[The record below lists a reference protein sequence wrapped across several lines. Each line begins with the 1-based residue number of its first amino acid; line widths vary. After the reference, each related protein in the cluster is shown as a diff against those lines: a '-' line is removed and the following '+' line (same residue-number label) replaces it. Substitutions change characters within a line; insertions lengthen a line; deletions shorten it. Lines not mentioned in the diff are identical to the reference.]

1 MLSRL
6 SFKDVLTVFFGL
18 NFNVEKRANVHNFK
32 KTTFAQIIKMN
43 PKHLPQ
49 SILKN
54 LGIENLNEMQEV
66 AQDAILHDNN
76 ILLLSPTGSGKTLAF
91 LLPVLELLNPEFLS
105 VQCLILVPSRELGLQ
120 IEQVWKKMGTD
131 YKINVCY
138 GGHSIDTEIKNL
150 SNPPAVLIGTPGRIA
165 DHIERGTFRL
175 DKIQTMVLDEFDKS
189 LQLGFHEQ
197 MSFIIGK
204 LPKLNKRVLVSATSD
219 IEIPKYTRVINPT
232 ILDFIPE
239 EDEAASNLSMKMV
252 VSKDKDKL
260 TSLFNL
266 ICSLKSEAAIV
277 FCNHRD
283 AAERISDTLNEKG
296 IYATYYHG
304 GMDQDERERA
314 LIQFRN
320 GSMSYLITTDLA
332 ARGLDIPEMNH
343 VIHYHLPSKADE
355 FTHRNGRTA
364 RMLASGTAYI
374 VVNDSEKKMD
384 YIDYSIPVLNVEA
397 PKSLPKP
404 PQYQTIYISGGKKNK
419 LNKIDIVGFFSQ
431 KGKLEKGDLGLIEVK
446 DFISFAAV
454 KFNKVKD
461 LLHVIKDEK
470 MKGKKFKIEVARKVI
485 KKVEE

>member
-1 MLSRL
+1 
-6 SFKDVLTVFFGL
+6 
-18 NFNVEKRANVHNFK
+18 
-32 KTTFAQIIKMN
+32 MN
-43 PKHLPQ
+43 SKHLPQ
-49 SILKN
+49 NILKN
-54 LGIENLNEMQEV
+54 LGISQLNEMQDR

-91 LLPVLELLNPEFLS
+91 LLPILELLQPEILS

-131 YKINVCY
+131 YKVNVCY
-138 GGHSIDTEIKNL
+138 GGHAIDTEIKNL

-165 DHIERGTFRL
+165 DHIDRGTFRL

-204 LPKLNKRVLVSATSD
+204 LSKLNKRILVSATSD
-219 IEIPKYTRVINPT
+219 IEIPKYTRVVNPT

-239 EDEAASNLSMKMV
+239 NEKESNLAMKLV
-252 VSKDKDKL
+252 VSKEKDKL
-260 TSLFNL
+260 GSLFQL

-296 IYATYYHG
+296 IYSTYYHG

-320 GSMSYLITTDLA
+320 GSVSYLITTDLA

-343 VIHYHLPSKADE
+343 VIHYHLPSKEDE

-364 RMLASGTAYI
+364 RMTASGTAYVI
-374 VVNDSEKKMD
+374 AHDSEKKMEYLD
-384 YIDYSIPVLNVEA
+384 YGMDVYQLPASIV
-397 PKSLPKP
+397 LPKP
-404 PQYQTIYISGGKKNK
+404 PLYQTIYISGGKKNK

-461 LLHVIKDEK
+461 LLHNIRDEK

-485 KKVEE
+485 KKEEE

>member
-1 MLSRL
+1 
-6 SFKDVLTVFFGL
+6 
-18 NFNVEKRANVHNFK
+18 
-32 KTTFAQIIKMN
+32 MN
-43 PKHLPQ
+43 NNPHSTNL
-49 SILKN
+49 LLN
-54 LGIENLNEMQEV
+54 LGIESLNEMQEM
-66 AQDAILHDNN
+66 AQDAILNDAN

-91 LLPVLELLNPEFLS
+91 LLPIFEMLQPEINT

-120 IEQVWKKMGTD
+120 IEQVWKKMGTN
-131 YKINVCY
+131 YKVNVCY

-165 DHIERGTFRL
+165 DHIERGTFKM
-175 DKIQTMVLDEFDKS
+175 DAIQTLVLDEFDKS

-197 MSFIIGK
+197 MSFIISK
-204 LPKLNKRVLVSATSD
+204 LNKLNKRILVSATSD
-219 IEIPKYTRVINPT
+219 IEIPKYTRVVNPT
-232 ILDFIPE
+232 VLDFIPTE
-239 EDEAASNLSMKMV
+239 EVNSNLTLKMV
-252 VSKDKDKL
+252 VSKEKDKIN
-260 TSLFNL
+260 SLFNL
-266 ICSLKSEAAIV
+266 ICSLKSQSAII

-296 IYATYYHG
+296 IYSTYYHG

-320 GSMSYLITTDLA
+320 GSVSYLVTTDLA

-343 VIHYHLPSKADE
+343 VIHYHLPSKEDE

-374 VVNDSEKKMD
+374 VAHESEKKMD
-384 YIDYSIPVLNVEA
+384 YIDYTTTVLNVDNA
-397 PKSLPKP
+397 TTLPKAP
-404 PQYQTIYISGGKKNK
+404 EFQTIYVSGGKKNK

-454 KFNKVKD
+454 KSKKVKEF
-461 LLHVIKDEK
+461 LGNIRDEK
-470 MKGKKFKIEVARKVI
+470 MKGKKRTDEQ
-485 KKVEE
+485 KKRMSESAKKRRNNNEKSFSHADESNT

>member
-1 MLSRL
+1 M
-6 SFKDVLTVFFGL
+6 
-18 NFNVEKRANVHNFK
+18 NK
-32 KTTFAQIIKMN
+32 KHHSN
-43 PKHLPQ
+43 N
-49 SILKN
+49 ILLN
-54 LGIENLNEMQEV
+54 LGIESLNEMQEV
-66 AQDAILHDNN
+66 AQNVILNDNN
-76 ILLLSPTGSGKTLAF
+76 VLLLSPTGSGKTLAF
-91 LLPVLELLNPEFLS
+91 LLPIFEMLQPEILS

-131 YKINVCY
+131 YKVNVCY

-165 DHIERGTFRL
+165 DHIDRGTFRL
-175 DKIQTMVLDEFDKS
+175 DKIQTLILDEFDKS

-204 LPKLNKRVLVSATSD
+204 LSKLNKRVLVSATSD
-219 IEIPKYTRVINPT
+219 IEIPKYTRVANPT
-232 ILDFIPE
+232 VLDFIPTE
-239 EDEAASNLSMKMV
+239 EEQESNLTSKMV
-252 VSKDKDKL
+252 ISPSKDKL
-260 TSLFNL
+260 ESLFNL
-266 ICSLKSEAAIV
+266 ICSLKSQSAIV

-296 IYATYYHG
+296 IYSTYYHG
-304 GMDQDERERA
+304 GMDQEERERA

-320 GSMSYLITTDLA
+320 GSISYLITTDLA
-332 ARGLDIPEMNH
+332 ARGLDIPEMKH
-343 VIHYHLPSKADE
+343 VIHYHLPLKEDE

-364 RMLASGTAYI
+364 RMQASGTAYLI
-374 VVNDSEKKMD
+374 IHESEKKLD
-384 YIDYSIPVLNVEA
+384 YVDYEMPVFNVENNT
-397 PKSLPKP
+397 SLPKP
-404 PQYQTIYISGGKKNK
+404 PEFQTIYISGGKKNK

-461 LLHVIKDEK
+461 LLRNVKDEK

-485 KKVEE
+485 KKEEE

>member
-1 MLSRL
+1 
-6 SFKDVLTVFFGL
+6 
-18 NFNVEKRANVHNFK
+18 
-32 KTTFAQIIKMN
+32 MN
-43 PKHLPQ
+43 KNPHSNNL
-49 SILKN
+49 LLN

-66 AQDAILHDNN
+66 AQNAILNDSNV
-76 ILLLSPTGSGKTLAF
+76 LLLSPTGSGKTVAF
-91 LLPVLELLNPEFLS
+91 LLPVFKMLQEEITT

-120 IEQVWKKMGTD
+120 IEQVWKKMGTN
-131 YKINVCY
+131 YKVNTCY
-138 GGHSIDTEIKNL
+138 GGHSIETEIKNL

-165 DHIERGTFRL
+165 DHIDRGTFKTDTIETL
-175 DKIQTMVLDEFDKS
+175 ILDEFDKS

-197 MSFIIGK
+197 MSFIISK
-204 LPKLNKRVLVSATSD
+204 LNKLNKRVLVSATSD
-219 IEIPKYTRVINPT
+219 IEILRYTRVVNPT
-232 ILDFIPE
+232 VLDFIPE
-239 EDEAASNLSMKMV
+239 EEENSNLSMKMI
-252 VSKDKDKL
+252 VSKEKDKIN
-260 TSLFNL
+260 SLFHL
-266 ICSLKSEAAIV
+266 ICSLKSQSAII

-320 GSMSYLITTDLA
+320 GSVTYLITTDLA
-332 ARGLDIPEMNH
+332 ARGLDIPEMKH
-343 VIHYHLPSKADE
+343 VIHYHLPSKEDE

-374 VVNDSEKKMD
+374 IAHESEKKMD
-384 YIDYSIPVLNVEA
+384 YLDYGMPVLNVDSA
-397 PKSLPKP
+397 TTLPKP
-404 PQYQTIYISGGKKNK
+404 PEFKTIYISGGKKNK

-454 KFNKVKD
+454 KAKKVKD
-461 LLHVIKDEK
+461 LLNNIREEK

-485 KKVEE
+485 KKEEE

>member
-1 MLSRL
+1 
-6 SFKDVLTVFFGL
+6 
-18 NFNVEKRANVHNFK
+18 
-32 KTTFAQIIKMN
+32 MN
-43 PKHLPQ
+43 RRHH
-49 SILKN
+49 SNNILFN
-54 LGIENLNEMQEV
+54 LGIENLNEMQV
-66 AQDAILHDNN
+66 AAQETILSDNN

-91 LLPVLELLNPEFLS
+91 LLPILEMLKPEILS

-131 YKINVCY
+131 YKVNVCY
-138 GGHSIDTEIKNL
+138 GGHSIETEIKNL

-165 DHIERGTFRL
+165 DHIDRGTFRL
-175 DKIQTMVLDEFDKS
+175 DKIETLILDEFDKS

-204 LPKLNKRVLVSATSD
+204 LSKLNKRILVSATSD
-219 IEIPKYTRVINPT
+219 IEIPKYTRVVNPT
-232 ILDFIPE
+232 ILDFIPNE
-239 EDEAASNLSMKMV
+239 EVTSNLATKMV
-252 VSKDKDKL
+252 ISKEKDKMG
-260 TSLFNL
+260 SLFNL
-266 ICSLKSEAAIV
+266 ICSLKSQSAIV

-332 ARGLDIPEMNH
+332 ARGLDIPEMKH
-343 VIHYHLPSKADE
+343 VIHYHLPLKEDE

-364 RMLASGTAYI
+364 RMQASGTAYLI
-374 VVNDSEKKMD
+374 INESEKKLD
-384 YIDYSIPVLNVEA
+384 YVDYGMEVLKVENA
-397 PKSLPKP
+397 TTLPKP
-404 PQYQTIYISGGKKNK
+404 PEFQTIYISGGKKNK

-461 LLHVIKDEK
+461 LLHNIKDEK
-470 MKGKKFKIEVARKVI
+470 MKGKKFKIEVAKKVI
-485 KKVEE
+485 KKEEE